1 MNMAMVN
8 SYMIYKVLVS
18 TKPTKNK
25 GVIQTDFGPILIEA
39 MIAGTGNE
47 NLSSSNGYEMQ
58 QLSGRHFFRKIG
70 MASRKGVNLKNG

>member
-47 NLSSSNGYEMQ
+47 L
-58 QLSGRHFFRKIG
+58 LP
-70 MASRKGVNLKNG
+70 LKHLGIYQAQMDMRCNNFLDDIFSEK